1 MKPRE
6 KYQILVKADRIADVL
21 DSWLYHS
28 NHDITLRVAKTK
40 GCRVIET
47 TDTLYAARV
56 VKYLAAAEKV
66 NIVKL

>member
-1 MKPRE
+1 ME
-6 KYQILVKADRIADVL
+6 KYQILVKVDRVGAVMD
-21 DSWLYHS
+21 DWLYCGKCAL
-28 NHDITLRVAKTK
+28 TVRMAKTK

-47 TDTLYAARV
+47 TDTLYAARI